1 MPTRPKGFA
10 GTLAP
15 RVVALFLLAAA
26 RADASDFFGPSQGLQ
41 IQPELDVI
49 QAIGESFRVIGKLE
63 PTFIP
68 SDSNWAMGF
77 SLYGAW
83 MVAPFMETTITP
95 DLAKRRRLDVRL
107 GGSWYPTAESGIAGW
122 SDLLQVEG
130 EATVRE
136 SIPWQILLSLRNRVE
151 ARWQLDEP
159 TSFTW
164 RLRSRLQLEREFDFS
179 DRDQTSLTP
188 FVNAEVIWTTSQD
201 MWAQF
206 RLQAGLQLGVQWF
219 GKGQVIEL
227 NGSVVTYL
235 QPSRSYSPVIG
246 VVWYQYF

>member
-1 MPTRPKGFA
+1 
-10 GTLAP
+10 
-15 RVVALFLLAAA
+15 VALVLLSAS

-41 IQPELDVI
+41 LQPELDVI
-49 QAIGESFRVIGKLE
+49 QAVGESFRLIGKLE

-68 SDSNWAMGF
+68 SEGNWVMGV

-107 GGSWYPTAESGIAGW
+107 GGSWYPTASSGVAGW
-122 SDLLQVEG
+122 SDVLQLEG

-136 SIPWQILLSLRNRVE
+136 SIPWQILASLRNRVE
-151 ARWQLDEP
+151 AQWQFDEP
-159 TSFTW
+159 TSFAW
-164 RLRSRLQLEREFDFS
+164 RLRFRLQLEREFDFS
-179 DRDQTSLTP
+179 DRKQTSLTP

-206 RLQAGLQLGVQWF
+206 RMQAGLQLGVQWF

>member
-1 MPTRPKGFA
+1 MTADAKSLA
-10 GTLAP
+10 GTLAAP
-15 RVVALFLLAAA
+15 VVALMLLSAS

-41 IQPELDVI
+41 LQPELDVI
-49 QAIGESFRVIGKLE
+49 QSIGESFRMIGKLE

-68 SDSNWAMGF
+68 SDSNWVMGF

-107 GGSWYPTAESGIAGW
+107 GGSWYPTAQSGAEGW
-122 SDLLQVEG
+122 SDILRAEA

-136 SIPWQILLSLRNRVE
+136 SIPWQILASLRNRVE
-151 ARWQLDEP
+151 AQWQLDEP
-159 TSFTW
+159 TSFSW
-164 RLRSRLQLEREFDFS
+164 RLRLRLQLEREFAFS

-206 RLQAGLQLGVQWF
+206 RMQAGLQLGVQWF

-235 QPSRSYSPVIG
+235 QPARSYSPVVG
-246 VVWYQYF
+246 AVWYQYF

>member
-1 MPTRPKGFA
+1 MAAHAKS
-10 GTLAP
+10 LARRLATP
-15 RVVALFLLAAA
+15 VAALMLLSAS

-49 QAIGESFRVIGKLE
+49 QSIDDSFRVIGKLE

-68 SDSNWAMGF
+68 SESNWVMGF

-83 MVAPFMETTITP
+83 MVAPIMETTITP

-107 GGSWYPTAESGIAGW
+107 GGSWYPTAQSGADGW
-122 SDLLQVEG
+122 SDLLRAEA

-136 SIPWQILLSLRNRVE
+136 SIPGQILASLRNRVE
-151 ARWQLDEP
+151 AQWQLDEP
-159 TSFTW
+159 TSFSW
-164 RLRSRLQLEREFDFS
+164 RLRFRLQLEREFGFS
-179 DRDQTSLTP
+179 DRNRTSLTP
-188 FVNAEVIWTTSQD
+188 FVNAEVVWTTSQD

-206 RLQAGLQLGVQWF
+206 RMQAGLQLGVHWF

-235 QPSRSYSPVIG
+235 QPARSHSPVVG
-246 VVWYQYF
+246 AVWYQYF